1 MKKIGFKLCGFSV
14 IVLIFLSACAV
25 PPPPVAET
33 QFNDAKTAALELEK
47 VVAEQNSEI
56 KSLKAQLEEKDSE
69 LQKLKEYE
77 QQLKDEGFL
86 EEE

>member
-1 MKKIGFKLCGFSV
+1 MKKVVFKFCGFW
-14 IVLIFLSACAV
+14 IVLLVFLSACAV
-25 PPPPVAET
+25 PPPPVSEM
-33 QFNDAKTAALELEK
+33 QLNDAKTAALKLEET
-47 VVAEQNSEI
+47 VADQNAQI
-56 KSLKAQLEEKDSE
+56 DNLKAQLEEKDSE